1 MKSNK
6 IARMRIG
13 AANASL
19 LAATTMIIAVCVVY
33 AFSAQ
38 QQNKAKPPA
47 QPPINGRFENMSR
60 ELSLNADQKPKV
72 KAIVDAQI
80 GEWETLE
87 KNKTLNGKQ
96 KIARMQ
102 EINQA
107 AQSKIDKILTAEQ
120 RKKLGT
126 IMAASNPPPAK
137 SASKPK
143 PKAPAPPRE
152 P

>member
-6 IARMRIG
+6 IASADSSAPG
-13 AANASL
+13 ASL
-19 LAATTMIIAVCVVY
+19 LAAATMIIAVCVVN

-38 QQNKAKPPA
+38 QQNKANQSP

-60 ELSLNADQKPKV
+60 ELSLTPDQKPKV

-102 EINQA
+102 EINQT
-107 AQSKIDKILTAEQ
+107 AQSKIDKILTGEQ
-120 RKKLGT
+120 RKKLGA
-126 IMAASNPPPAK
+126 IMAASNPPPVKTA
-137 SASKPK
+137 AKPK
-143 PKAPAPPRE
+143 PKAPPAPRE

>member
-6 IARMRIG
+6 IASAG
-13 AANASL
+13 SSAPSASL
-19 LAATTMIIAVCVVY
+19 LAATTMIIAVCAVY
-33 AFSAQ
+33 AFSGQ
-38 QQNKAKPPA
+38 QQKKANQPA
-47 QPPINGRFENMSR
+47 QPPPNDRFEYMSR
-60 ELSLNADQKPKV
+60 ELSLTPDQKPKV

-102 EINQA
+102 DINQT
-107 AQSKIDKILTAEQ
+107 AQAKIDKILTAEQ
-120 RKKLGT
+120 KKKLGA
-126 IMAASNPPPAK
+126 IMAAANPPPAK
-137 SASKPK
+137 TAAKPK
-143 PKAPAPPRE
+143 PKAPPPPRE